1 MSKATGTYPA
11 YVTVPPPPSAPAPSA
26 SAPQQAVINSQGQ
39 NLPPSSD
46 QFQARLCACA
56 QTPQKTCCRPAR
68 PWCFLDG
75 CNQPPLSSVVRC
87 AWALLRLFV
96 HLAPCKPLLG
106 ACGTARQLA
115 RACLWQ
121 PTAVY

>member
-11 YVTVPPPPSAPAPSA
+11 YVSTSPPPSAPAPSA

-56 QTPQKTCCRPAR
+56 PAPLEDLLLSGQTLVLT
-68 PWCFLDG
+68 G
-75 CNQPPLSSVVRC
+75 G
-87 AWALLRLFV
+87 LRRAACV
-96 HLAPCKPLLG
+96 HHG
-106 ACGTARQLA
+106 RTR
-115 RACLWQ
+115 
-121 PTAVY
+121 